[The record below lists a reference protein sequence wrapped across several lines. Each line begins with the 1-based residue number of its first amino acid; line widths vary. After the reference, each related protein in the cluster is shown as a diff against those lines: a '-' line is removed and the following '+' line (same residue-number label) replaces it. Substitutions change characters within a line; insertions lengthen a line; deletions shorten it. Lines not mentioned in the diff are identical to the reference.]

1 MRNKRYFFLYQNT
14 TELNL
19 IKFIIKLL
27 PSNGIE
33 INLFCVDTYRLNLK
47 SISDL
52 SINKIIID
60 EIKYSKYF
68 IKELKKVT
76 RLKRKISSLNIDRF
90 DTFITQPLYSLN
102 NFILY
107 KIFNQKQSRIISY
120 ALNSIEFKNNKLLK
134 IKYLMSFKHSIYTFF
149 YSRKLIYFYNLKN
162 SVHNYVFTK
171 TF

>member
-33 INLFCVDTYRLNLK
+33 IHLFCVDTYRLNLK

-76 RLKRKISSLNIDRF
+76 RLKRKIS
-90 DTFITQPLYSLN
+90 
-102 NFILY
+102 
-107 KIFNQKQSRIISY
+107 
-120 ALNSIEFKNNKLLK
+120 
-134 IKYLMSFKHSIYTFF
+134 
-149 YSRKLIYFYNLKN
+149 
-162 SVHNYVFTK
+162 
-171 TF
+171 